1 MHHNVLCDGMQL
13 GIMDKDLRDVFVK
26 IGQMAGQSFDIELSV
41 NYNYKQYFSE
51 KTS

>member
-1 MHHNVLCDGMQL
+1 MQL
-13 GIMDKDLRDVFVK
+13 GILDKDTGEEIVK